1 MKSEQGAF
9 QALNFL
15 IITAPRPSS
24 KSVAGWVFC
33 MDGYH
38 AQLRQINPPYADKRL
53 LEKLF
58 QQSLAAEPV
67 VGK

>member
-1 MKSEQGAF
+1 
-9 QALNFL
+9 
-15 IITAPRPSS
+15 
-24 KSVAGWVFC
+24 VAGWVFC

-58 QQSLAAEPV
+58 HRSLAAEPFLGEHLEV
-67 VGK
+67 LHIDSSGVIHIRAAAEVIG